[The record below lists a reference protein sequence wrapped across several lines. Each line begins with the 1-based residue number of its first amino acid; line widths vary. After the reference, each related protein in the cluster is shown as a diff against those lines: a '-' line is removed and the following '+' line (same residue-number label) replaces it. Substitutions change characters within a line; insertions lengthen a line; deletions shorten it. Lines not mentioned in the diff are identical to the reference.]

1 MSLSPRNL
9 AVVEVIKQR
18 AARGTARVIFF
29 CLAIFAIISTLVV
42 AGWSVNIIFAAIMGD
57 VPSIM
62 GISAGQDQWI
72 AAGAIVAGMI
82 ASSIWDVWS
91 SAKWSK
97 GWREHELIADWS
109 QARQVSGEANP
120 KQRAILSVWALGAP
134 YALAVERVEMMD
146 QCSLARWLSMEK
158 ALQAPCSAKSGVFV
172 HKSDASVAPLK
183 SALVSILRVFLRIPL
198 WAIMGLSALASF
210 MTLCGVLCVSMLLA
224 GGVAATKAAREKAR
238 TVASSKPKPPL
249 PFKSR
254 IAALV
259 AKSDLEA
266 RVSKTLDRLASQAP
280 ETLAAAEAKAIEKA
294 APNSVAHEAKK
305 SMRL

>member
-9 AVVEVIKQR
+9 AAVEVVRQR
-18 AARGTARVIFF
+18 AARGAARVIFF
-29 CLAIFAIISTLVV
+29 SLAIFAIISTLVV
-42 AGWSVNIIFAAIMGD
+42 AGLSVNIIFAAIMGD

-62 GISAGQDQWI
+62 GINAGPDQWI
-72 AAGAIVAGMI
+72 AAGAIVACMA

-91 SAKWSK
+91 SPKWSK

-109 QARQVSGEANP
+109 HSGRASGVADP
-120 KQRAILSVWALGAP
+120 KQRAILCGWALGAP

-146 QCSLARWLSMEK
+146 QCSIARWLSMEK
-158 ALQAPCSAKSGVFV
+158 ALHAPRSAKSGVFL
-172 HKSDASVAPLK
+172 HRNDASVAPLK
-183 SALVSILRVFLRIPL
+183 SALVAIPRVFLRIPL
-198 WAIMGLSALASF
+198 WAIMGVSALASF
-210 MTLCGVLCVSMLLA
+210 MMLACAVCVSMLLA
-224 GGVAATKAAREKAR
+224 GGVAATKAALEKAR

-259 AKSDLEA
+259 AKIDLEA
-266 RVSKTLDRLASQAP
+266 RLSKTLDRLASQAP
-280 ETLAAAEAKAIEKA
+280 ETLAAAEAKAIEKSA
-294 APNSVAHEAKK
+294 LSTAVHEAKK

>member
-1 MSLSPRNL
+1 MSISPRNL

-29 CLAIFAIISTLVV
+29 SLAVFAIISTLVV

-62 GISAGQDQWI
+62 RINAGQDQRV
-72 AAGAIVAGMI
+72 AAGAIVACMI

-109 QARQVSGEANP
+109 QAGQVSDEAAP
-120 KQRAILSVWALGAP
+120 KQRAILSGWALGAP
-134 YALAVERVEMMD
+134 YALAVERLEMMD

-158 ALQAPCSAKSGVFV
+158 ALQAPCSANSGVFV
-172 HKSDASVAPLK
+172 HKNDASVAPLN
-183 SALVSILRVFLRIPL
+183 SALAAVPRVFLRIPL
-198 WAIMGLSALASF
+198 WAIMALSALASF
-210 MTLCGVLCVSMLLA
+210 MMLAGIVGVSMLLA
-224 GGVAATKAAREKAR
+224 GGVAATKAACEKAR
-238 TVASSKPKPPL
+238 DVASSKPKPPL

-259 AKSDLEA
+259 AKIDLEA

-294 APNSVAHEAKK
+294 ASSTAPHEAKK